1 MIMTKMIRKI
11 KRIKRKKIK
20 ENIKGIIFDNGGV
33 RETDTEEAI
42 CRKFAKMLGKNYASV
57 KKVFKFVDHDLQTRK
72 IDNKEFCEIIAKRLR
87 ADVKIEK
94 LENLLLDVYVKNSRF
109 FQDVDEIVAKLRKAG
124 YKLAILSNIEPNLA
138 EFNKRRKLYD
148 GFDVVV
154 LSCDVGL
161 RKPDPKIF
169 KLVLKK
175 LSLKAE
181 ECFFVDD
188 KAEHVTAAR
197 KLGIHAILFKNSSHL
212 ERELR
217 KLDVRF

>member
-1 MIMTKMIRKI
+1 M
-11 KRIKRKKIK
+11 
-20 ENIKGIIFDNGGV
+20 IKGIIFDNGGV
-33 RETDTEEAI
+33 RESDTEKVM
-42 CRKFAKMLGKNYASV
+42 CRKFAKVLGKSYASV
-57 KKVFKFVDHDLQTRK
+57 KKVFTTLDHDIQTRK
-72 IDNKEFCEIIAKRLR
+72 IDNKEFCETLTKKLGAN
-87 ADVKIEK
+87 VPIEK
-94 LENLLLDVYVKNSRF
+94 LENMLLDVYAKNSRF

-124 YKLAILSNIEPNLA
+124 YNLAILSNIEPILA
-138 EFNKRRKLYD
+138 DFNKRRKIYD

-154 LSCDVGL
+154 LSCDVRM

-169 KLVLKK
+169 RLVLKK

-188 KAEHVTAAR
+188 KIEHVRAAR

-217 KLDVRF
+217 KLDVKF

>member
-1 MIMTKMIRKI
+1 MTKKI
-11 KRIKRKKIK
+11 
-20 ENIKGIIFDNGGV
+20 IKGIIFDNGGV
-33 RETDTEEAI
+33 RESDTEKVM
-42 CRKFAKMLGKNYASV
+42 CRKFAQVLGKSKSYASV
-57 KKVFKFVDHDLQTRK
+57 KKVFTALDHDFQVRK
-72 IDNKEFCEIIAKRLR
+72 IDNREFCEILAKKLKT
-87 ADVKIEK
+87 DVPVEK
-94 LENLLLDVYVKNSRF
+94 LENVLLDVYVKNSKF
-109 FQDVDEIVAKLRKAG
+109 FQDVDEIVARLRKAG

-154 LSCDVGL
+154 LSCDVRL

-169 KLVLKK
+169 RLVLKR

-188 KAEHVTAAR
+188 KIEHVKAAK
-197 KLGIHAILFKNSSHL
+197 KLGIHSILFKNSPQL

-217 KLDVRF
+217 KLDVKF